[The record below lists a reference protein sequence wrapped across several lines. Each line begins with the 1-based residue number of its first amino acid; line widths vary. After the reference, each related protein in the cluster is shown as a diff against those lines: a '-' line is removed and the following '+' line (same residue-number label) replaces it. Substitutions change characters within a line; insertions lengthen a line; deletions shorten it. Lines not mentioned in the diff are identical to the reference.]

1 MKVKLGDILEYEIS
15 NLIDDELNELSI
27 ISIEKPFY
35 AKISGLKYIF
45 SPTI

>member
-27 ISIEKPFY
+27 ISIEKPSY
-35 AKISGLKYIF
+35 A
-45 SPTI
+45 